1 MNLMLQ
7 IFDNLENKVIILG
20 GDFNV
25 VLDSVLDAEDGSP
38 VLKNLLFLNSL
49 KLKKNTTY
57 VTFRELEIHISTK
70 TSPRFSS
77 KKIRLFFCSKYLARI
92 N

>member
-25 VLDSVLDAEDGSP
+25 VLDSVLDAEDGSL
-38 VLKNLLFLNSL
+38 VLKNLLFLL
-49 KLKKNTTY
+49 
-57 VTFRELEIHISTK
+57 I
-70 TSPRFSS
+70 
-77 KKIRLFFCSKYLARI
+77 KIKEKYNLCNI
-92 N
+92 

>member
-1 MNLMLQ
+1 MLQ
-7 IFDNLENKVIILG
+7 IFDDLENKVIILG

-25 VLDSVLDAEDGSP
+25 FLDSVLDAEDGSP

-57 VTFRELEIHISTK
+57 VTFRELEIQ
-70 TSPRFSS
+70 
-77 KKIRLFFCSKYLARI
+77 KKNASYFDKNIAQIFIRED
-92 N
+92 